1 MKPPTSA
8 HIAGQGGETEAR
20 AIAPRAP
27 IALVPGSLAERICA
41 AAERTAAALDRPI
54 PAARIASAIADAGER
69 WRDRHFAPRAETV
82 AEIAAAWG
90 YTEALLDE
98 SIDAVLA
105 PFSREALD
113 ALARGASSA
122 ARGELGALVM
132 AGNVPGAG
140 LHEVAIALV
149 AGCGLII
156 KTATAEPVFFAK
168 FAHSIALA
176 DAEVGARLAVFN
188 WSRDDAAANAALR
201 GACAWLVAYGDDG
214 TLAELNANAGAGP
227 NAKTIGGAALGFG
240 HRMSG
245 AIVSAEFAAGPIA
258 DKVAGAIAR
267 DVSLG
272 EQLGC
277 LSPHHIFV
285 ETGRAA
291 GGHDGSRDFAGILA
305 AALERF
311 AVKFPPPRRYALED
325 AAAIR
330 RMRESAR
337 WRAIGGEA
345 VELVEGGL
353 AGQSFGWTVIHDA
366 GGKFTPS
373 PGFRT
378 VTVSPFTGL
387 DDLKLRLAPAAG
399 RLEAIALAAPPERT
413 AEFARL
419 IDACGVTWCC
429 APGAMQSP
437 PIGWPHGGG
446 GFLRL
451 MGGGR

>member
-1 MKPPTSA
+1 MKPPSA
-8 HIAGQGGETEAR
+8 ARATNQSGETQAR
-20 AIAPRAP
+20 AIAPG
-27 IALVPGSLAERICA
+27 ALAGQIGA
-41 AAERTAAALDRPI
+41 AAERIVAALYRPI

-69 WRDRHFAPRAETV
+69 WRDRRFPPRAETV

-98 SIDAVLA
+98 SIAAVLA
-105 PFSREALD
+105 PFSRGALD
-113 ALARGASSA
+113 ALAQGAPA

-140 LHEVAIALV
+140 LHEVAIGLV

-168 FAHSIALA
+168 FARSIALA

-188 WSRDDAAANAALR
+188 WSRDDTAANAALR
-201 GACAWLVAYGDDG
+201 AACGWLVAYGDDG
-214 TLAELNANAGAGP
+214 TLAELNADAGAGP
-227 NAKTIGGAALGFG
+227 SAKVIGGAAIGFG

-245 AIVSAEFAAGPIA
+245 AIVSAEFASGPIA
-258 DKVAGAIAR
+258 DEVAGAIAR

-277 LSPHHIFV
+277 LSPQHIFV

-291 GGHDGSRDFAGILA
+291 GDRDGSRDFARIVA
-305 AALERF
+305 DALERF
-311 AVKFPPPRRYALED
+311 AVKFPPPRRYAIED
-325 AAAIR
+325 AAALR
-330 RMRESAR
+330 RVRESAR
-337 WRAIGGEA
+337 WRAIGGAA
-345 VELVEGGL
+345 VELIEGGI

-366 GGKFTPS
+366 GASFTPS

-378 VTVSPFTGL
+378 VTVSPFIDL
-387 DDLKLRLAPAAG
+387 DDLEIRLDPAAG
-399 RLEAIALAAPPERT
+399 RLEALALAAPPSR
-413 AEFARL
+413 AGEFARL
-419 IDACGVTWCC
+419 IDGCGVTWRC

-451 MGGGR
+451 MGGAR